1 MSTFTIV
8 TEEAPA
14 PQVQEKIFIKGLP
27 VTHTPPDGEPVQ
39 AVYSHPM
46 AYGDRHYVIFNAE
59 SSNPSELYVQGSH
72 ITPSRSLNDQE
83 MIAYLNEELYTANEE
98 AETYKKRAVRI
109 IADLEK
115 IVEALRDEAQ
125 DREWCDEYNQFCT
138 NLNVELS
145 EPHLL
150 LLEQEFEVEVEVV
163 ANVTTRVTVSVMAR
177 SYEDAQDM
185 VLEDPRMFFDP
196 SEQALE
202 EAQNSGFDDYDV
214 NFV

>member
-1 MSTFTIV
+1 MNTFTVV
-8 TEEAPA
+8 TGEAQA
-14 PQVQEKIFIKGLP
+14 PEVTQAKERIFIHDLP
-27 VTHTPPDGEPVQ
+27 VTYTTALSPSIEALYQNPAP
-39 AVYSHPM
+39 
-46 AYGDRHYVIFNAE
+46 YGKRHYITLGDIKELVV
-59 SSNPSELYVQGSH
+59 SDSEIS
-72 ITPSRSLNDQE
+72 PNRSLNDQE
-83 MIAYLNEELYTANEE
+83 MIMYLTNELYE
-98 AETYKKRAVRI
+98 ASKEADVYRERAVRI